1 MSWNIA
7 ICDDEQVEIQY
18 LQKIV
23 LDWAHTGH
31 HNISIN
37 LFPSSEAFL
46 FNHENDKNFDILLLD
61 IQMGDMDGVE
71 LAKLLRN
78 SDKLVQIIFIT
89 GFPDFIAE
97 GYEVSALHYLMKP
110 VKEEK
115 LFEVLDKAVS
125 RLQKDEKSLFCNV
138 DGENIRISLGDILY
152 CENFGHNVNIAVKE
166 MVLETKM
173 SFAELEK
180 QLDDTFI
187 CCHRSYIVGIRHV
200 KSITKTDVILENA
213 KAIPLSRRLY
223 HETNQAFIKYFKGD
237 L

>member
-1 MSWNIA
+1 MSLHIG

-125 RLQKDEKSLFCNV
+125 RLQKD
-138 DGENIRISLGDILY
+138 
-152 CENFGHNVNIAVKE
+152 
-166 MVLETKM
+166 
-173 SFAELEK
+173 
-180 QLDDTFI
+180 
-187 CCHRSYIVGIRHV
+187 
-200 KSITKTDVILENA
+200 
-213 KAIPLSRRLY
+213 
-223 HETNQAFIKYFKGD
+223 
-237 L
+237 